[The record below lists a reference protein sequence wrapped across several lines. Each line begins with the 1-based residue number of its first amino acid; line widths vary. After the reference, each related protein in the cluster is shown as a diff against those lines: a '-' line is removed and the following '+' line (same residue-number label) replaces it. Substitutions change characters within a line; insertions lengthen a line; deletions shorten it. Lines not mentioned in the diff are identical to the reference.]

1 MIYLWIRKKGA
12 NVGKMKDKWAEE
24 EEYWNMWEYEFYYA
38 CKEEMINKNKGKK
51 DAIHNS
57 GSRSSI
63 SKRQRRK

>member
-1 MIYLWIRKKGA
+1 
-12 NVGKMKDKWAEE
+12 MKDKWAEE